1 VRLCWEE
8 RLTPGIR
15 RLTGTGEGG
24 LEYRS
29 PDRCLSLQVASVFVL
44 QPRGQVSAQI
54 SPGLAAQSD
63 MALPGPAHTLVRKQ
77 MDTMAPTRLAEL
89 QESTSP
95 ADLQEPTR
103 PAKPRQQACPTGLQK
118 PIRPT
123 ALQKR
128 CVPLTA
134 GPTAPGIARGQVRA
148 TIAAWDIPV
157 DTSVAILLTSELV
170 TNAVMHEA
178 GETIN
183 LVITCGYGQL
193 GVDVHDTSCELPV
206 PVDGPPDAET
216 GRGLVL
222 VASLSSS
229 WGYYSTPTGKAVYFT
244 LALADGSDEDD
255 TREE

>member
-1 VRLCWEE
+1 
-8 RLTPGIR
+8 
-15 RLTGTGEGG
+15 
-24 LEYRS
+24 
-29 PDRCLSLQVASVFVL
+29 
-44 QPRGQVSAQI
+44 
-54 SPGLAAQSD
+54 
-63 MALPGPAHTLVRKQ
+63 MALPGPARTSLVRKQ
-77 MDTMAPTRLAEL
+77 MDTMAPTRPTEL

-95 ADLQEPTR
+95 ADLQEPIS
-103 PAKPRQQACPTGLQK
+103 PAKLRQQACPTH
-118 PIRPT
+118 
-123 ALQKR
+123 LQKR
-128 CVPLTA
+128 CVSLTA
-134 GPTAPGIARGQVRA
+134 GPMAPGIARGQVRA

-206 PVDGPPDAET
+206 PMDGPPDAET

-229 WGYYSTPTGKAVYFT
+229 WGYYRTPTGKAVYFT
-244 LALADGSDEDD
+244 LALAGSNDEDD
-255 TREE
+255 PREA

>member
-1 VRLCWEE
+1 
-8 RLTPGIR
+8 
-15 RLTGTGEGG
+15 
-24 LEYRS
+24 
-29 PDRCLSLQVASVFVL
+29 
-44 QPRGQVSAQI
+44 
-54 SPGLAAQSD
+54 
-63 MALPGPAHTLVRKQ
+63 
-77 MDTMAPTRLAEL
+77 MDTMAPIRPTEL

-95 ADLQEPTR
+95 ADLQQPTS
-103 PAKPRQQACPTGLQK
+103 PAKLRQQARPKGPQK

-128 CVPLTA
+128 CVPLAA
-134 GPTAPGIARGQVRA
+134 GPVAPGIARGQVRA

-157 DTSVAILLTSELV
+157 DMSVAILLTSELV

-183 LVITCGYGQL
+183 LVITYGYGQL

-206 PVDGPPDAET
+206 PVDGPTDAET

-229 WGYYSTPTGKAVYFT
+229 WGYYRTPTGKAVYFT
-244 LALADGSDEDD
+244 LALADGGDEDD
-255 TREE
+255 MRKV

>member
-1 VRLCWEE
+1 
-8 RLTPGIR
+8 
-15 RLTGTGEGG
+15 
-24 LEYRS
+24 
-29 PDRCLSLQVASVFVL
+29 
-44 QPRGQVSAQI
+44 
-54 SPGLAAQSD
+54 
-63 MALPGPAHTLVRKQ
+63 
-77 MDTMAPTRLAEL
+77 MDTMAPARPTEL
-89 QESTSP
+89 QDPTSP
-95 ADLQEPTR
+95 ANLQDPINL
-103 PAKPRQQACPTGLQK
+103 AKLREQACPAGLQK

-128 CVPLTA
+128 CVSLTA

-178 GETIN
+178 GQAIK

-193 GVDVHDTSCELPV
+193 GVDVHDTSPELPV

-222 VASLSSS
+222 VAGLSSS
-229 WGYYSTPTGKAVYFT
+229 WGYYRTPAGKAVYFT
-244 LALADGSDEDD
+244 LALADGSGDD
-255 TREE
+255 RSPAA

>member
-1 VRLCWEE
+1 MCTCVGRSGAC
-8 RLTPGIR
+8 TPRIHRACRCR
-15 RLTGTGEGG
+15 RG

-44 QPRGQVSAQI
+44 QPRDQVSTQI

-63 MALPGPAHTLVRKQ
+63 MALPGPAHTSLVRKQ
-77 MDTMAPTRLAEL
+77 MDTMAPTRPTEL

-95 ADLQEPTR
+95 AKLW
-103 PAKPRQQACPTGLQK
+103 QQAYPAHLQK

-128 CVPLTA
+128 CVSLTA
-134 GPTAPGIARGQVRA
+134 GPMAPGIARGQVRA

-178 GETIN
+178 GETIK

-206 PVDGPPDAET
+206 PVDGPPNAET

-222 VASLSSS
+222 VAGLSSS
-229 WGYYSTPTGKAVYFT
+229 WGYYRTSTGKAVYFT
-244 LALADGSDEDD
+244 LAFAGDSSAD
-255 TREE
+255 TRKE

>member
-1 VRLCWEE
+1 
-8 RLTPGIR
+8 
-15 RLTGTGEGG
+15 
-24 LEYRS
+24 
-29 PDRCLSLQVASVFVL
+29 
-44 QPRGQVSAQI
+44 
-54 SPGLAAQSD
+54 
-63 MALPGPAHTLVRKQ
+63 
-77 MDTMAPTRLAEL
+77 MDTMAPIRPTEL

-95 ADLQEPTR
+95 ADLQEPTSLAR
-103 PAKPRQQACPTGLQK
+103 LRQQARPKGPQK

-128 CVPLTA
+128 CVPLSA
-134 GPTAPGIARGQVRA
+134 EPTAPGIARGQVRA

-183 LVITCGYGQL
+183 LVITCGHGQL

-229 WGYYSTPTGKAVYFT
+229 WGYYRTPSGKAVYFT
-244 LALADGSDEDD
+244 LALTGGSGEDD

>member
-1 VRLCWEE
+1 MCACVGRSGLHPRDPSACGYPRTLNIGHLTDVSQCKLHQYLCCNHEIKCQHW
-8 RLTPGIR
+8 
-15 RLTGTGEGG
+15 
-24 LEYRS
+24 
-29 PDRCLSLQVASVFVL
+29 
-44 QPRGQVSAQI
+44 PR
-54 SPGLAAQSD
+54 PGLAAQSD

-77 MDTMAPTRLAEL
+77 MDTMAPTHPAEL

-95 ADLQEPTR
+95 AKLQ
-103 PAKPRQQACPTGLQK
+103 KQACPTGLQK

-128 CVPLTA
+128 CVSLTA
-134 GPTAPGIARGQVRA
+134 APTAPCIARGQVQA

-183 LVITCGYGQL
+183 LVITYGYGQL

-229 WGYYSTPTGKAVYFT
+229 WGYYRTPTGKAVYFT
-244 LALADGSDEDD
+244 LALADGSGEDE
-255 TREE
+255 TPEE

>member
-1 VRLCWEE
+1 MQ
-8 RLTPGIR
+8 GY
-15 RLTGTGEGG
+15 G
-24 LEYRS
+24 
-29 PDRCLSLQVASVFVL
+29 
-44 QPRGQVSAQI
+44 
-54 SPGLAAQSD
+54 SPGLAHQPGEEADGHDGVNTPDRLQKEPARQTCRADQPGARADAAYAQS
-63 MALPGPAHTLVRKQ
+63 
-77 MDTMAPTRLAEL
+77 
-89 QESTSP
+89 
-95 ADLQEPTR
+95 R
-103 PAKPRQQACPTGLQK
+103 PRT
-118 PIRPT
+118 IRPT

-128 CVPLTA
+128 CISLTA
-134 GPTAPGIARGQVRA
+134 GPTAPGIARGQVRV

-193 GVDVHDTSCELPV
+193 GVDVHDTLCELPV

-222 VASLSSS
+222 VAGLSSS
-229 WGYYSTPTGKAVYFT
+229 WGYYRTPTGKAVYFT
-244 LALADGSDEDD
+244 LAFADDSGEDN

>member
-1 VRLCWEE
+1 
-8 RLTPGIR
+8 
-15 RLTGTGEGG
+15 
-24 LEYRS
+24 
-29 PDRCLSLQVASVFVL
+29 
-44 QPRGQVSAQI
+44 
-54 SPGLAAQSD
+54 
-63 MALPGPAHTLVRKQ
+63 
-77 MDTMAPTRLAEL
+77 MDTMAPTRPTEL

-95 ADLQEPTR
+95 ANLQEPTS
-103 PAKPRQQACPTGLQK
+103 PAKLRQQAHPAHLQK
-118 PIRPT
+118 PIRAT

-178 GETIN
+178 GEAIK

-193 GVDVHDTSCELPV
+193 GIDVHDTSCDLPV

-229 WGYYSTPTGKAVYFT
+229 WGYYRTPTGKAVYFT
-244 LALADGSDEDD
+244 LALAGSSGGEDDPSDE
-255 TREE
+255 